1 MFNKKTGRGT
11 PGGRSGRVSFLNIWI
26 PIRNSV
32 AVHIW
37 LCPALLISSFF
48 PTMLTYDQSPTSFYG
63 STRAAG
69 MASSAIPVSKA
80 YVPNLKPR
88 NRHLF
93 IVTGPAG
100 SGKSTVARHLADRFN
115 FPYLEGD
122 EVNLI
127 S

>member
-1 MFNKKTGRGT
+1 
-11 PGGRSGRVSFLNIWI
+11 
-26 PIRNSV
+26 
-32 AVHIW
+32 
-37 LCPALLISSFF
+37 
-48 PTMLTYDQSPTSFYG
+48 
-63 STRAAG
+63 

-122 EVNLI
+122 EVSLI
-127 S
+127 SQMCYFPTDRESFTLENPSRRCRTAFH